1 MSAEETSRAIKSLL
15 QQRRAFLASR
25 GISDQ
30 QHLMTP
36 DERVDCIRYCKDEYE
51 RDPHQR
57 ELQERDHR
65 KGGNRLLHRRKH
77 SRFSREWQRRCGSK
91 QVAEVILFSGRWDV
105 DLLRQA
111 MGADD
116 ASQPVESNTDTAA
129 ATRQRRLKRNAI
141 EAKYNLRQG
150 RHLAKAADRGAR
162 LGPAELAM
170 VQAFESGELRRRAN
184 DAVKGF
190 GHGRLHAADGSYLDI
205 GGNTGGRTRRLLD
218 SYVIPS
224 HENFPTD

>member
-1 MSAEETSRAIKSLL
+1 MSAEETGRAIKSLL
-15 QQRRAFLASR
+15 QKRRAFLATR
-25 GISDQ
+25 GIFDP
-30 QHLMTP
+30 QHLMTQ
-36 DERVDCIRYCKDEYE
+36 DERVDCIRHCKAEYE
-51 RDPHQR
+51 REPLQQ
-57 ELQERDHR
+57 ELQERDF
-65 KGGNRLLHRRKH
+65 KEGGNKLVHRRKH

-91 QVAEVILFSGRWDV
+91 QVAEVILFSGRWDA

-111 MGADD
+111 MATDG

-129 ATRQRRLKRNAI
+129 ATHRRRLKRKAI

-150 RHLAKAADRGAR
+150 RHLANAAARGDR
-162 LGPAELAM
+162 LGPRELAM
-170 VQAFESGELRRRAN
+170 VQQFESGDLRRKAN
-184 DAVKGF
+184 DAIKAH

-205 GGNTGGRTRRLLD
+205 GGNSGSLTRRLLD

>member
-1 MSAEETSRAIKSLL
+1 MSAEETSRAIKCLL
-15 QQRRAFLASR
+15 QQRRAFLAGR
-25 GISDQ
+25 GISDPE
-30 QHLMTP
+30 HLMTQ
-36 DERVDCIRYCKDEYE
+36 DERVACIRYCKDEYE

-57 ELQERDHR
+57 ELQERDYR

-141 EAKYNLRQG
+141 EAKDNLRQG